1 VHITHSYVGAAQ
13 GPYRCQFFLLY
24 KDYLDPETEFA
35 REFERELERFARAL
49 GQDGAVLKPFNGDI
63 ETTKS
68 HVLAK
73 RWSKEH
79 EEALLKTP
87 SLLMIDTG
95 FDAFDPQSNR
105 WVLFSLGSGGWH
117 HTIASD
123 ASQLRSLF
131 EKIAAAVQ
139 DDKIDP
145 FDVAREAINSATLKG
160 TSEIFSLKPGVFGMS
175 VDLRAAGKKLKNLY
189 RQSKNSSH
197 DA

>member
-1 VHITHSYVGAAQ
+1 MHITHSYVGTAQ

-24 KDYLDPETEFA
+24 KDYLEPETMFA

-49 GQDGAVLKPFNGDI
+49 GQDGVVVKPFAGDI

-73 RWSKEH
+73 QWSKDH

-139 DDKIDP
+139 NDNVDP
-145 FDVAREAINSATLKG
+145 FDVALEAIRNATLKG
-160 TSEIFSLKPGVFGMS
+160 TSEVFSLKPGMFGMS
-175 VDLRAAGKKLKNLY
+175 IDLRAAGKKLKSLY
-189 RQSKNSSH
+189 RQSKSSSR